1 MAEHCPECGS
11 PVPEGG
17 SCRDNFHA
25 LLLLEATIPG
35 GPDAVPHFYAVAC
48 YGLQHPD
55 GMNNTADAL
64 AGLRAGVA
72 DLLDG
77 QVTLDG
83 LRRRTRR
90 AVNGVVRITR
100 RAGDAA
106 VPWRRGRWPMTVADV
121 LTVAADR
128 DAYAE
133 QVLRWARSTREAL
146 EDSSGVGGE
155 VVRRLLAFIA
165 VGSFFATVEE
175 FLTVVVLRRD
185 VASYLFT
192 LVVLFPVF
200 LTFVWASSRLLNW
213 LARRQATQEVL
224 HFFLYGL
231 LGLVIE
237 WFLIGL
243 TPWSDPNAHP
253 AVMLLF
259 QLGMFSFW
267 ATVAFAP
274 RLFLTP
280 GDASRRARRAI
291 LTFYLPYFLAVY
303 IVALSIP
310 ERWRFVV
317 VIALIVFG
325 YLTLNG
331 FYLAY
336 FVRSF
341 RCYRPEGSPG

>member
-1 MAEHCPECGS
+1 
-11 PVPEGG
+11 
-17 SCRDNFHA
+17 
-25 LLLLEATIPG
+25 
-35 GPDAVPHFYAVAC
+35 
-48 YGLQHPD
+48 
-55 GMNNTADAL
+55 
-64 AGLRAGVA
+64 
-72 DLLDG
+72 
-77 QVTLDG
+77 
-83 LRRRTRR
+83 
-90 AVNGVVRITR
+90 
-100 RAGDAA
+100 
-106 VPWRRGRWPMTVADV
+106 
-121 LTVAADR
+121 
-128 DAYAE
+128 
-133 QVLRWARSTREAL
+133 
-146 EDSSGVGGE
+146 
-155 VVRRLLAFIA
+155 VRRLLAFIA

-200 LTFVWASSRLLNW
+200 LTFVWSSSWLLNR
-213 LARRQATQEVL
+213 LARRQPTQEVL

-231 LGLVIE
+231 LGLLLIE
-237 WFLIGL
+237 WLLIGL

-280 GDASRRARRAI
+280 GELSRRARRAI
-291 LTFYLPYFLAVY
+291 LAFYLPYFLAVY
-303 IVALSIP
+303 VVALSIP

-341 RCYRPEGSPG
+341 RRYRPEGSPG